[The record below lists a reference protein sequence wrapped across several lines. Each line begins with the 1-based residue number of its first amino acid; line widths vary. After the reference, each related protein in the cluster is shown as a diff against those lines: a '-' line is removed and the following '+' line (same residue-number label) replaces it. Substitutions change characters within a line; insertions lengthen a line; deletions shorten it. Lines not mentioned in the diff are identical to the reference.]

1 MYKRI
6 LGAALLIAGF
16 SANQAKAQGYEI
28 KVSIKNSKDSICLL
42 TKYTW
47 EQPYKVDT
55 AKVDKAGNM
64 TFKGKTALE
73 KGIYSIY
80 SPKKGALYF
89 DFIVNESQK
98 LTITT
103 DTVNFYDKMKI
114 VGPKENTDFVE
125 FVKFMGSKNME
136 RMSYEKEVKAKKTA
150 DSTKLMTAKTTEL
163 FKDIRKYQL
172 DYLAKNPTNYISTII
187 RLQMDN
193 DVPNAPKGMAAADT
207 AIWKYQYYKNH
218 YWDGI
223 NLNDIG
229 TLNTNKVFSEK
240 MKRYFEKVLIQN
252 PDSLAKE
259 SDLFI
264 AKIGNNKE
272 TFKWVTHNLCYM
284 AESSKVMGMDAF
296 FVYLVDKYYKTGQ
309 ATWLDEKQLDKVVKR
324 SDILRHL
331 LLGKK
336 AQDLQLID
344 TSGIKAIQKM
354 GIDTIDDSQR
364 LTDAYYKNQAA
375 IQKLLVPMYN
385 IKADY
390 TVLVFWDV
398 DCGHCKKEIPVIQET
413 YHKLKKEGTSMEVFA
428 VYTQH
433 EYAKWKTFVKE
444 NKLDWI
450 NVADAVHLNNLK
462 EKYDIFSTPVIYI
475 LDKNKVIQAKRIGAE
490 QIEDVIKMLE
500 KKNNKFSDTP
510 QFNNGKGK

>member
-1 MYKRI
+1 MYKKI

-16 SANQAKAQGYEI
+16 SVNQVKAQGHEI

-42 TKYTW
+42 IKYNW
-47 EQPYKVDT
+47 EYNNIVDT
-55 AKVDKAGNM
+55 AKVDKKGNM
-64 TFKGKTALE
+64 VFKGKKTLE
-73 KGIYSIY
+73 KGIYSVY
-80 SPKKGALYF
+80 SPKRGALYF

-98 LTITT
+98 LEIST

-114 VGPKENTDFVE
+114 TGPKENTDFVE
-125 FVKFMGSKNME
+125 FVKFMGAKNLD
-136 RMSYEKEVKAKKTA
+136 RMNYEKEVKAKKTA

-193 DVPNAPKGMAAADT
+193 DVPNAPKGMAAVDT

-223 NLNDIG
+223 NLNDVG
-229 TLNTNKVFSEK
+229 TLNTNKIFAEK
-240 MKRYFEKVLIQN
+240 IKRYFDKVLIQN

-259 SDLFI
+259 SDIII

-272 TFKWVTHNLCYM
+272 TFKMVVHYLTYASEM
-284 AESSKVMGMDAF
+284 SKVMGMDAF
-296 FVYLVDKYYKTGQ
+296 FVYLGEKYYVTGKDF
-309 ATWLDEKQLDKVVKR
+309 WLDEKNHAKVVKKVG
-324 SDILRHL
+324 ILKPL
-331 LLGKK
+331 LLGSK

-344 TSGIKAIQKM
+344 TAGIKVIQKM
-354 GIDTIDDSQR
+354 GIDTINDSQR
-364 LTDAYYKNQAA
+364 LTNAYYKNQDA
-375 IQKLLVPMYN
+375 IQKLLVSMYS

-398 DCGHCKKEIPVIQET
+398 DCGHCKKEIPVIQDT
-413 YHKLKKEGTSMEVFA
+413 YHKMKKEGISMEVFA

-433 EYAKWKTFVKE
+433 EYTKWKTFVKE

-462 EKYDIFSTPVIYI
+462 EKYDIFSTPVIYL

-490 QIEDVIKMLE
+490 QIEDVIKMLD
-500 KKNNKFSDTP
+500 KKNK
-510 QFNNGKGK
+510 K

>member
-1 MYKRI
+1 MKKII
-6 LGAALLIAGF
+6 LGSILAIAGF
-16 SANQAKAQGYEI
+16 SANEVSAQGYEI

-55 AKVDKAGNM
+55 AKVDKNGNM
-64 TFKGKTALE
+64 TFKGKTPLE

-98 LTITT
+98 LSITT
-103 DTVNFYDKMKI
+103 DTTGFYDKMKI
-114 VGPKENTDFVE
+114 VGPKENIDFME

-136 RMSYEKEVKAKKTA
+136 RVNYEKEVKAKKTA
-150 DSTKLMTAKTTEL
+150 DSTKLITAKTTEL
-163 FKDIRKYQL
+163 FKEIKKYQD
-172 DYLAKNPTNYISTII
+172 DYLAANPNTYISTFI
-187 RLQMDN
+187 RLQN
-193 DVPNAPKGMAAADT
+193 EPNVPNAPKGMAAADT
-207 AIWKYQYYKNH
+207 AVWKYQYYKNH

-229 TLNTNKVFSEK
+229 TLNTNKIFADRV
-240 MKRYFEKVLIQN
+240 KRFFDKVVIQH

-259 SDLFI
+259 SDIFI

-272 TFKWVTHNLCYM
+272 TFKWVTHNLTYIS
-284 AESSKVMGMDAF
+284 ESSKVMGMDAF
-296 FVYLVDKYYKTGQ
+296 FVYMVNKYYKTGQ
-309 ATWLDEKQLDKVVKR
+309 AVWLDDKQLEKVIKR
-324 SDILRHL
+324 ANILEPL

-336 AQDLQLID
+336 AQDLALVD
-344 TSGIKAIQKM
+344 TAGIKTIKKL
-354 GIDTIDDSQR
+354 GIDKMETSEE
-364 LTDAYYKNQAA
+364 LTKAYYANQET
-375 IQKLLVPMYN
+375 IQKLLVNLYS
-385 IKADY
+385 IKTDW

-398 DCGHCKKEIPVIQET
+398 DCGHCKKEIPVIKET
-413 YHKLKKEGTSMEVFA
+413 YDKFKKEGKSLEVFA

-433 EYAKWKTFVKE
+433 EYDKWKTFIKE
-444 NKLDWI
+444 NKLEWI

-462 EKYDIFSTPVIYI
+462 EKYDIFSTPVIYL

-490 QIEDVIKMLE
+490 QIEDVITNLE
-500 KKNNKFSDTP
+500 KRKK
-510 QFNNGKGK
+510 

>member
-1 MYKRI
+1 MNKYVFCF
-6 LGAALLIAGF
+6 ALLTGIIG
-16 SANQAKAQGYEI
+16 STNLSAQGYEI

-55 AKVDKAGNM
+55 AKVDKNGNM
-64 TFKGKTALE
+64 VFTGKTPLE

-80 SPKKGALYF
+80 SPKKSALYF
-89 DFIVNESQK
+89 DLIVNESQK
-98 LTITT
+98 FTITT
-103 DTVNFYDKMKI
+103 DTVNFYDKMKV

-125 FVKFMGSKNME
+125 FVRFMGAKNME
-136 RMSYEKEVKAKKTA
+136 RMKYEKEVRAMKTA
-150 DSTKLMTAKTTEL
+150 DSTKLLQTKTTGL
-163 FKDIRKYQL
+163 FKDIKAYQQ
-172 DYLAKNPTNYISTII
+172 DYLAKNPNSYIATII

-193 DVPNAPKGMAAADT
+193 DVPNAPKGIAAADT

-229 TLNTNKVFSEK
+229 TLNTNKIFADK
-240 MKRYFEKVLIQN
+240 LKRYFEKVLIQQ
-252 PDSLAKE
+252 PDTLAKE
-259 SDLFI
+259 SDI
-264 AKIGNNKE
+264 VIGRIGNNKE
-272 TFKWVTHNLCYM
+272 TFKWVVHNLTYM

-296 FVYLVDKYYKTGQ
+296 FVYLVDKYYITGQ
-309 ATWLDEKQLDKVVKR
+309 AYWLDEKQLDKVIKR
-324 SDILRHL
+324 ANILRHL
-331 LLGKK
+331 LIGKK
-336 AQDLQLID
+336 AQDLRLAD
-344 TSGIKAIQKM
+344 TSGINPLKKM
-354 GIDTIDDSQR
+354 GIDTISTSEE
-364 LTDAYYKNQAA
+364 LTKKYYANQAA
-375 IQKLLVPMYN
+375 IEKMLVSMYN

-398 DCGHCKKEIPVIQET
+398 DCGHCKKEIPVILDT
-413 YHKLKKEGTSMEVFA
+413 YHKLKKEGTSLEVLA

-433 EYAKWKTFVKE
+433 EYGKWKNFIRD

-475 LDKNKVIQAKRIGAE
+475 LDKDKVILAKRIGAE
-490 QIEDVIKMLE
+490 QIEDVIKMFE
-500 KKNNKFSDTP
+500 KKK
-510 QFNNGKGK
+510 KK

>member
-1 MYKRI
+1 MYKKL
-6 LGAALLIAGF
+6 LGTALVIAGLF
-16 SANQAKAQGYEI
+16 FNKANAQGYEI
-28 KVSIKNSKDSICLL
+28 KISIKNSKDSICVL

-64 TFKGKTALE
+64 VFKGKEPLE
-73 KGIYSIY
+73 KGIYSLY

-89 DFIVNESQK
+89 DFTISDAQK

-103 DTVNFYDKMKI
+103 DTINFYDKMKI
-114 VGPKENTDFVE
+114 VGSKENSDFLE
-125 FVKFMGSKNME
+125 FVKFMGAKNME
-136 RMSYEKEVKAKKTA
+136 RANFDKEIKAKKTA

-163 FKDIRKYQL
+163 FKDIRKYQQ
-172 DYLAKNPTNYISTII
+172 DYLAKNPGTYLATII
-187 RLQMDN
+187 RLQTEI
-193 DVPNAPKGMAAADT
+193 DVPNAPAGMAAADT

-229 TLNTNKVFSEK
+229 VLNTNKIFADKV
-240 MKRYFEKVLIQN
+240 KRFFEKVLIQN
-252 PDSLAKE
+252 PDTLAKE
-259 SDLFI
+259 SDIFI

-272 TFKWVTHNLCYM
+272 TFKWVVHNLCYM

-309 ATWLDEKQLDKVVKR
+309 ATWLDDKQLDKVIKR
-324 SDILRHL
+324 ADILRHL
-331 LLGKK
+331 LIGKK

-354 GIDTIDDSQR
+354 GIDTINDSKR
-364 LTDAYYKNQAA
+364 LTDAYYKNQDA

-398 DCGHCKKEIPVIQET
+398 DCGHCKKEIPIIQEA
-413 YHKLKKEGTSMEVFA
+413 YHKMKKEGVSVEVMA

-433 EYAKWKTFVKE
+433 EYAKWKTFIKDS
-444 NKLDWI
+444 KLDWI

-462 EKYDIFSTPVIYI
+462 EKYDIFSTPVIYV
-475 LDKNKVIQAKRIGAE
+475 LDKNKVIQA
-490 QIEDVIKMLE
+490 
-500 KKNNKFSDTP
+500 
-510 QFNNGKGK
+510 

>member
-1 MYKRI
+1 MKKVI
-6 LGAALLIAGF
+6 LGSILAIAGF
-16 SANQAKAQGYEI
+16 SAIKVNAQGYEI

-55 AKVDKAGNM
+55 AQVDKNGNM

-98 LTITT
+98 FSITT
-103 DTVNFYDKMKI
+103 DTIGFYDKMKI
-114 VGPKENTDFVE
+114 VGPQENIEFME

-136 RMSYEKEVKAKKTA
+136 RVNYEKEVKAKKTA
-150 DSTKLMTAKTTEL
+150 DSTKLITAKTTEL
-163 FKDIRKYQL
+163 FRDIKKYQD
-172 DYLAKNPTNYISTII
+172 DYLAAKPNTYIATFI
-187 RLQMDN
+187 RLQN
-193 DVPNAPKGMAAADT
+193 EPVVPNAPKGIAAADT
-207 AIWKYQYYKNH
+207 AVWKYQYYKNH

-229 TLNTNKVFSEK
+229 TLNTNKIFADRV
-240 MKRYFEKVLIQN
+240 KRYFDKVVIQH

-259 SDLFI
+259 SDIFI
-264 AKIGNNKE
+264 SKIGNNKE
-272 TFKWVTHNLCYM
+272 TFKWVTHNLTYIS
-284 AESSKVMGMDAF
+284 ESSKVMGMDAF
-296 FVYLVDKYYKTGQ
+296 FVYMVNKYYKTGQ
-309 ATWLDEKQLDKVVKR
+309 AFWLDEKQLEKVIKR
-324 SDILRHL
+324 ANILEPL

-336 AQDLQLID
+336 AQDLALVD
-344 TSGIKAIQKM
+344 TAGIKTIKKL
-354 GIDTIDDSQR
+354 GIDKMETSED
-364 LTDAYYKNQAA
+364 LTKAYYANQDA
-375 IQKLLVPMYN
+375 IQKLLVNLYS
-385 IKADY
+385 IKADW

-413 YHKLKKEGTSMEVFA
+413 YNKFKKEGKSLEVFA

-433 EYAKWKTFVKE
+433 EYDKWKTYIKE
-444 NKLDWI
+444 QKLDWI

-462 EKYDIFSTPVIYI
+462 EKYDIFSTPVIYL

-490 QIEDVIKMLE
+490 QIEDVITNME
-500 KKNNKFSDTP
+500 KRKK
-510 QFNNGKGK
+510 